1 MTRVTTKT
9 MIRRIHR
16 DDILA
21 HLRAGMRMT
30 LVEVLPEKYYRE
42 GHLPGAIQMPH
53 DEVRARAGAVLPDKD
68 AFVVAYCAN
77 TACQNSRIAAQTLA
91 AMGYTNV
98 AEYEEGK
105 QDWIEAGLPI
115 EKNQQGA

>member
-1 MTRVTTKT
+1 MTRMTTF
-9 MIRRIHR
+9 RRIYR

-21 HLRAGMRMT
+21 HLRAGTRMT
-30 LVEVLPEKYYRE
+30 LVEALPEKYYRQ

-53 DEVRARAGAVLPDKD
+53 EKVRERAGAVLPDKD
-68 AFVVAYCAN
+68 DFIVVYCAN

-91 AMGYTNV
+91 TMGYTNV
-98 AEYEEGK
+98 AAYEEGK

-115 EKNQQGA
+115 EKDQQAA

>member
-1 MTRVTTKT
+1 MTRMTTF
-9 MIRRIHR
+9 RRIHR
-16 DDILA
+16 DDIRA
-21 HLRAGMRMT
+21 HLRAGTRMT
-30 LVEVLPEKYYRE
+30 LVEALPEKYYRE

-53 DEVRARAGAVLPDKD
+53 DEVRERAGAVLSDKD
-68 AFVVAYCAN
+68 DFIVVYCAN

-115 EKNQQGA
+115 ERDQQAA